1 MSEAAYVVEI
11 VLTVLFSLTLAG
23 LTLALFRPAWRG
35 VANPLIYF
43 TSGGQARKDLIL
55 RRRVL
60 LDNLRDIRI
69 EKENGKLSENEY
81 AALAQPLADE
91 LKRVDDALAGGAA
104 PVRNGASVRRN
115 RLGWIC
121 PACGAQNHASR
132 ESEIPADAHCIQ
144 CGHVPDFKESRS

>member
-1 MSEAAYVVEI
+1 MSETAYVVEI

-35 VANPLIYF
+35 VDNPLIYF

-69 EKENGKLSENEY
+69 EKENGKLSESEY

-91 LKRVDDALAGGAA
+91 LARVDESLTGGTAA
-104 PVRNGASVRRN
+104 AAQRSARRN

-121 PACGAQNHASR
+121 PACGAQNHASS
-132 ESEIPADAHCIQ
+132 ESEVSADAHCIQ